1 MQTWQI
7 AFCFVKSIPGKRVFL
22 KSVCRTMRD
31 FRFFKEQA
39 HFFKV
44 PQFRCE
50 PLRILVL
57 SKSYFWNVKIHSCV
71 NAVFEK
77 APYKLNSVG

>member
-1 MQTWQI
+1 
-7 AFCFVKSIPGKRVFL
+7 
-22 KSVCRTMRD
+22 MRD
-31 FRFFKEQA
+31 SFLYRA
-39 HFFKV
+39 STLCKV

-57 SKSYFWNVKIHSCV
+57 SKSHFWDVKIHSCV

-77 APYKLNSVG
+77 APYKLNIVG